1 MFLSLPLFKK
11 NSHITC
17 FVLSVAFAY
26 VYICCVCLPVIV
38 WTLFIY
44 CYIKNHPNTCQ
55 HKQMFIIFITSRF
68 LWAWLSWVLAL
79 EMAHFGV
86 SHRREIKVLSVAGL

>member
-55 HKQMFIIFITSRF
+55 HKQMFIILLLPGFF
-68 LWAWLSWVLAL
+68 GHGLA
-79 EMAHFGV
+79 G
-86 SHRREIKVLSVAGL
+86 S